1 MNKIKNE
8 KNTRLRKPLKEK
20 KMFSFDTLSQM
31 TTQMFF
37 ELLLLVAIGG

>member
-1 MNKIKNE
+1 MKKKHKHTTQKATE
-8 KNTRLRKPLKEK
+8 RK